1 MDNPKDNELIEIIAR
16 NILDILKRLEHIE
29 NTNQSNEQIL
39 MFLEDIF
46 YCEYNCGFSGNYQ
59 VVLEHE
65 KTCTKKASKKKN
77 KTSKKKK
84 NKHKKTKNKKIN

>member
-1 MDNPKDNELIEIIAR
+1 MDNPADNELIEIIAR

-46 YCEYNCGFSGNYQ
+46 NPPKDLVSSDEEMVAFSKELYKQICEYCGEDGLQFM
-59 VVLEHE
+59 
-65 KTCTKKASKKKN
+65 A
-77 KTSKKKK
+77 
-84 NKHKKTKNKKIN
+84 IA